1 MKRNQNKLVGV
12 NLGGWLVLEKWITPS
27 LFEGTEAEDEFNLLK
42 SGKKDKVEKHYQ
54 NFIKEEDFKFLA
66 DTGINS
72 LRIPVGYWLFGNQ
85 KPYLKT
91 VNYLDFALKM
101 AEKYGLKVL
110 IDLHAAPGSQN
121 GYDHSGK
128 VGEIGWDKEEKN
140 VLETLEVIK
149 KISERYCGSKALF
162 GIELLNEP
170 HESIDLEFL
179 KDFYDKGYKII
190 RNICG
195 KNVAVIIS
203 DSFRPY
209 EFTDYLKEKDYQNI
223 FLDTHF
229 YQCFSEEFQKIK
241 FSAFLKRGKREWGST
256 IKKMQKHLPM
266 ISGEWSLALNS
277 KDFSEKLSV
286 NNVREKQI
294 LKNYLSF
301 KKMQCKVFD
310 KSVGSFF
317 WTYKTEG
324 SDDLAWNFRKLV
336 ENGLIF

>member
-1 MKRNQNKLVGV
+1 MKRNKNKLVGV

-27 LFEGTEAEDEFNLLK
+27 LFEETEAEDEFNLLK
-42 SGKKDKVEKHYQ
+42 SGKKVKVEEHYQ
-54 NFIKEEDFKFLA
+54 NFINEEDFKFLA
-66 DTGINS
+66 DTGINAI
-72 LRIPVGYWLFGNQ
+72 RIPVGYWLFGNQ

-91 VNYLDFALKM
+91 VNYLDFAFEM
-101 AEKYGLKVL
+101 ANKYGFKVL
-110 IDLHAAPGSQN
+110 VDLHGAPGSQN

-128 VGEIGWDKEEKN
+128 VGEIGWDKHEKN
-140 VLETLEVIK
+140 VLETLDIIK
-149 KISERYCGSKALF
+149 KISKRYCKNKSLF

-170 HESIDLEFL
+170 HETINFEVL
-179 KDFYDKGYKII
+179 KNYYDDGYQII
-190 RNICG
+190 RDVCG
-195 KNVAVIIS
+195 DDVAVVIS

-209 EFTDYLKEKDYQNI
+209 EFTDYLKDKDYQNI

-229 YQCFSEEFQKIK
+229 YQCFSEQFKKIK
-241 FSAFLKRGKREWGST
+241 LGTFLRRGKREWGST

-277 KDFSEKLSV
+277 RDFNEKLTI

-294 LKNYLSF
+294 FKNYLNF
-301 KKMQCKVFD
+301 KKMQSTVFD
-310 KSVGSFF
+310 KSAGSFF
-317 WTYKTEG
+317 WTYKTES